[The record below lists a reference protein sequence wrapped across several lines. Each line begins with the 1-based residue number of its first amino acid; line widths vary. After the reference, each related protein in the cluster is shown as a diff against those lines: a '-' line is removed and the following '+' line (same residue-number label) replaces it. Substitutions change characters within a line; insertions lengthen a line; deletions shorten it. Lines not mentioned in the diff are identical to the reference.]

1 MSVATYGQKS
11 TLTAKD
17 TDLHINIE
25 DQIVNYPSP
34 RIELLKRLNGSNFK
48 STVKSHKYE
57 WSTRDNRPVKA
68 GVVNLSVA
76 SDATSMIVDTAGVFN
91 KDDVFKKPS
100 GELCRVT
107 SVVGGTN
114 VYFEHLAGTPEA
126 MTSASEVC
134 VVGVA
139 APQGAKADNAVYTGF
154 DDLYNYTQIFE
165 DVVELTG
172 TQHASLI
179 RGDENSGQLIARK
192 QKELAEKLQSTLVFG
207 QRTKSTSDKLYTM
220 GGIKYLI
227 DTYASSDNARDF
239 GGDIWASDSD
249 VISKIDDALD
259 VVANKAFENPVMY
272 VGAKFMR
279 KFKFIQDDT
288 TRSSFKE
295 KARGVGVVKTYMSHL
310 FGDIDVVLLQDRVG
324 IMDDLVFIGDESMLG
339 YKAHRNRGWFTTPL
353 AKDGDS
359 YRWQVIGEY
368 TMKLDIPDAWVYLYN
383 LGV

>member
-1 MSVATYGQKS
+1 
-11 TLTAKD
+11 
-17 TDLHINIE
+17 
-25 DQIVNYPSP
+25 
-34 RIELLKRLNGSNFK
+34 
-48 STVKSHKYE
+48 
-57 WSTRDNRPVKA
+57 
-68 GVVNLSVA
+68 
-76 SDATSMIVDTAGVFN
+76 
-91 KDDVFKKPS
+91 
-100 GELCRVT
+100 
-107 SVVGGTN
+107 VVGGTN